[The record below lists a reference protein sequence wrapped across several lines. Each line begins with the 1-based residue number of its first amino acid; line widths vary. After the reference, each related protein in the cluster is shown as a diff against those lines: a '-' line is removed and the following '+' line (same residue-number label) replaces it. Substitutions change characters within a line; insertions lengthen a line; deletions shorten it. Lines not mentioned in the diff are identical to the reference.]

1 MGKNI
6 IVALFVAIL
15 AASVLVFV
23 QRDKRSKVDRP
34 VNKDR
39 VPRISLED
47 FTVYKY
53 EKHKTVSTLSGRFAN
68 FVDPDTLEMFGSIQG
83 FNHQAKKKEFFAS
96 ESATVHFAAK
106 GVVDLAQNSRIVK
119 TEIEN
124 QVRFGYDDIIL
135 YTEYAKFL
143 NEEDRLVSDLPVRIE
158 GPQVEM
164 KGDKGFEY
172 NNKTGDLK
180 VYGPLEGT
188 MRGAQKPQ

>member
-6 IVALFVAIL
+6 IVALFIAIL
-15 AASVLVFV
+15 AASVLVFIR
-23 QRDKRSKVDRP
+23 RDKNAKLEP
-34 VNKDR
+34 VGVKDK

-53 EKHKTVSTLSGRFAN
+53 EKHKTVSTISGRFAN
-68 FVDPDTLEMFGSIQG
+68 FVDPDSLEMFGSIQG

-106 GVVDLAQNSRIVK
+106 GVVDLVRNSRIIK

-135 YTEYAKFL
+135 YTDYAKFL
-143 NEEDRLVSDLPVRIE
+143 HEEDRLISDLPVRIQ
-158 GPQVEM
+158 GPQVEL
-164 KGDKGFEY
+164 KGDKGFEF

-188 MRGAQKPQ
+188 MRGAEKLQ

>member
-15 AASVLVFV
+15 AASILVFI
-23 QRDKRSKVDRP
+23 QRDKHVKKDHP

-53 EKHKTVSTLSGRFAN
+53 EQHKTVSTLSGRFAN
-68 FVDPDTLEMFGSIQG
+68 FVDPDTLEIFGSIQG

-96 ESATVHFAAK
+96 ESVTVHFASK
-106 GVVDLAQNSRIVK
+106 GVVDLVRNSRIIK

-135 YTEYAKFL
+135 YTDYAKFL
-143 NEEDRLVSDLPVRIE
+143 NEEDRLISDLPVRIE
-158 GPQVEM
+158 GPQVEL
-164 KGDKGFEY
+164 KGDKGFEF

-180 VYGPLEGT
+180 VFGPLEGT
-188 MRGAQKPQ
+188 MRGAEKLQ

>member
-1 MGKNI
+1 MAKNI
-6 IVALFVAIL
+6 IVALFVAIM
-15 AASVLVFV
+15 AAALLVFIR
-23 QRDKRSKVDRP
+23 RDKQAKPEPMVG
-34 VNKDR
+34 KDK

-53 EKHKTVSTLSGRFAN
+53 EKHKTVSTISGRFAN
-68 FVDPDTLEMFGSIQG
+68 FVDPDSLEMFGSIQG

-96 ESATVHFAAK
+96 ESATVHFDAK
-106 GVVDLAQNSRIVK
+106 GVVDLVRNSRIIK

-135 YTEYAKFL
+135 YTDYAKFL
-143 NEEDRLVSDLPVRIE
+143 HDEDRLISDLPVRIQ
-158 GPQVEM
+158 GPQVEL
-164 KGDKGFEY
+164 KGDKGFEF

-188 MRGAQKPQ
+188 MRGAEKLQ